1 MKDQLAVEMNI
12 HAIEAIIIS
21 KLPLPNDFNFPPPLL
36 VGVAFE
42 SALELDPE
50 EEEEEDEVEV
60 EAGGE
65 SVEDS
70 ALESA
75 SLKIFASAES
85 GGRLSKAVNN
95 TDQQDIIIH
104 LVC

>member
-50 EEEEEDEVEV
+50 EEDEVEV

-95 TDQQDIIIH
+95 RDQQDIIIH

>member
-42 SALELDPE
+42 SALELDP
-50 EEEEEDEVEV
+50 EEEDEVEV